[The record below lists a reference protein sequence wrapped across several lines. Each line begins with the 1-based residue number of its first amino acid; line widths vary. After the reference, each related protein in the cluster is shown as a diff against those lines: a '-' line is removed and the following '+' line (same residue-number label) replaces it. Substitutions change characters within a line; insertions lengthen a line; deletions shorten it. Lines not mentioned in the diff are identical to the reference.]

1 MLARA
6 SSMVILLVFI
16 VVAFIRGLKR
26 SLGDSGD
33 LEFSRSDPGERRS
46 IHDQPQK
53 RPSKNVSFLVSSFL
67 SSLSPWPDRRLR
79 NRRRPTVI
87 GPPDFELSQPSL
99 VFPNVGSQSLVD

>member
-1 MLARA
+1 
-6 SSMVILLVFI
+6 MVILLVFI

-53 RPSKNVSFLVSSFL
+53 RPSKHVSFLVSSFF
-67 SSLSPWPDRRLR
+67 SSLSLWPDCRLR
-79 NRRRPTVI
+79 NRRGLTVI

-99 VFPNVGSQSLVD
+99 VFPNVGS

>member
-53 RPSKNVSFLVSSFL
+53 GHRSMYRFLFRRFFL
-67 SSLSPWPDRRLR
+67 PC
-79 NRRRPTVI
+79 
-87 GPPDFELSQPSL
+87 PPGQIAGSGI
-99 VFPNVGSQSLVD
+99 VGD